1 MLVYPSLFHPP
12 FNNYLSAVRVKS
24 VTFYRPFRRSEP
36 LIYRDCRDGYSIRGG
51 YLDPENPPHGMD
63 PAVLCFNRANVG
75 KTITTPLS
83 LSLSLLESKQ
93 VAGYLRLLPLA
104 SLARFITDALP
115 DANSTGPQS
124 HATI

>member
-1 MLVYPSLFHPP
+1 MVIRFEADTWIQKILLTGWIL
-12 FNNYLSAVRVKS
+12 LSCV
-24 VTFYRPFRRSEP
+24 
-36 LIYRDCRDGYSIRGG
+36 SIGPTLAKQLPR
-51 YLDPENPPHGMD
+51 
-63 PAVLCFNRANVG
+63 
-75 KTITTPLS
+75 LS

-115 DANSTGPQS
+115 DANSIGPQS

>member
-1 MLVYPSLFHPP
+1 MVIRFEADTWIQKILLTGWIL
-12 FNNYLSAVRVKS
+12 LSCV
-24 VTFYRPFRRSEP
+24 
-36 LIYRDCRDGYSIRGG
+36 SIGPTLAKQLPR
-51 YLDPENPPHGMD
+51 
-63 PAVLCFNRANVG
+63 
-75 KTITTPLS
+75 LS

-93 VAGYLRLLPLA
+93 VVGYLRLLPLA